1 MDGMALLDL
10 LKRSSDTR
18 HIPVHVISA
27 DDQRGLGLAMGAY
40 GFTSKPV
47 EREVVVSKLEEVKD
61 FVARPERRVVLVGK
75 EGEIARTLEEG
86 VKQVDVA
93 ADLSAALDRG
103 PAARADCIVVDAS
116 AVQAGKL
123 VDQLK
128 RIETPIA
135 PVVVYA
141 GQELQA
147 DDERLLRLGVFT
159 GLLRLARTSEQLLD
173 EVTLCLH
180 EPEARLPAQAKAKLA
195 RTRQEDQLLRG
206 RKVVVID
213 DEIRNIFSLA
223 SALENFG
230 IELRYAESGRAGIDL
245 LRETPDADVVLVDI
259 MMPGMDGYET
269 IHEIRSMPPFV
280 DLPIVAV
287 TAKAMKGDRQKCI
300 QAGASDYVSKPVD
313 IDHLAAVLRVAVQRT
328 DRSRALAGE
337 VAPMP
342 VAG

>member
-1 MDGMALLDL
+1 MLHAPLQRLPETVKTTL
-10 LKRSSDTR
+10 AQSR
-18 HIPVHVISA
+18 HEDAVLTGRTA
-27 DDQRGLGLAMGAY
+27 
-40 GFTSKPV
+40 
-47 EREVVVSKLEEVKD
+47 VVV
-61 FVARPERRVVLVGK
+61 
-75 EGEIARTLEEG
+75 
-86 VKQVDVA
+86 
-93 ADLSAALDRG
+93 
-103 PAARADCIVVDAS
+103 
-116 AVQAGKL
+116 
-123 VDQLK
+123 
-128 RIETPIA
+128 
-135 PVVVYA
+135 
-141 GQELQA
+141 
-147 DDERLLRLGVFT
+147 DD
-159 GLLRLARTSEQLLD
+159 D
-173 EVTLCLH
+173 
-180 EPEARLPAQAKAKLA
+180 
-195 RTRQEDQLLRG
+195 
-206 RKVVVID
+206 
-213 DEIRNIFSLA
+213 IRNIFSLA